1 MIASQSPLVMFSIYV
16 GLFLGILLIY
26 DGIRQLLSRTESTGV
41 ARNRRMRMIKKGA
54 TTEQVLNLLLDEES
68 ARKPGR
74 RSLIARLKH
83 ALRQAGAPFG
93 LFGFGVIVVGI
104 FIVTFMG
111 MGVILAPEIS
121 LLVSLGVSTGIP
133 LIVLMTIRSKRLAKL
148 VLQLPDAL
156 ELMARGLTVGHPLN
170 VTVNNVATDMADPI
184 GTEFGI
190 VQDQVS
196 HGDDIATALSDF
208 SERVDLEDARYLA
221 VSVAI
226 QHGTGG
232 NLGRVLKVLSKVIR
246 DRATMR
252 RRIRAISSEGR
263 LSAIILTLL
272 PFGIL
277 GSIMATTP
285 TFYSDV
291 KDDPL
296 FMPFAIAII
305 SLIALQAII
314 LNRMV
319 NFKF

>member
-1 MIASQSPLVMFSIYV
+1 MIASQSPLVMFGIYV

-26 DGIRQLLSRTESTGV
+26 DGIRQLLSRTESTVV
-41 ARNRRMRMIKKGA
+41 ARNCRMRMIKKGA
-54 TTEQVLNLLLDEES
+54 TTDQVLSLLLDEES

-74 RSLIARLKH
+74 RSLIARLKR

-93 LFGFGVIVVGI
+93 LFGFGVIVAGL
-104 FIVTFMG
+104 FIVTFIG
-111 MGVILAPEIS
+111 TGAILSTENS
-121 LLVSLGVSTGIP
+121 LLVSLVVSTGIP
-133 LIVLMTIRSKRLAKL
+133 LIVLMTIRSQRLAKL

-196 HGDDIATALSDF
+196 YGDDIAKAFADF
-208 SERVDLEDARYLA
+208 SERVDLEDARYLS
-221 VSVAI
+221 VSVSI
-226 QHGTGG
+226 QQGTGG
-232 NLGRVLKVLSKVIR
+232 NLARVLKVLSKVIR
-246 DRATMR
+246 DRATMK
-252 RRIRAISSEGR
+252 RRIKAISSEGR

-277 GSIMATTP
+277 GSIMVTTP

-291 KDDPL
+291 AHDPM

-305 SLIALQAII
+305 SLIALQGII
-314 LNRMV
+314 LNRLV